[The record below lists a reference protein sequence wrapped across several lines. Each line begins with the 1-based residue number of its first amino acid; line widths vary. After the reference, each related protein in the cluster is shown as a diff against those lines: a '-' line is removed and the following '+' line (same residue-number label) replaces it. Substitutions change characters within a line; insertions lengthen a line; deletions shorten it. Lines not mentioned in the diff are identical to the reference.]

1 MLPENNGFVAIQML
15 QRMCLFLSRPVSKD
29 SKVYTGSLTYNNES
43 NEQKLIVQ
51 NLVDHDLVEALGM
64 DWGGE
69 WGPL

>member
-1 MLPENNGFVAIQML
+1 M
-15 QRMCLFLSRPVSKD
+15 SKD
-29 SKVYTGSLTYNNES
+29 SKGYTGSLTYNNES